1 MKDGKDIAPVWE
13 DEKRMTFTEH
23 LAELRIR
30 IIHSGIAVIIAM
42 IICYIFSNQIMM
54 GLQKPLTLLQDLGI
68 IVFSSDEKTNEVSN
82 PVEKGEN
89 NPNKKTSTSIPFV
102 VLNPFEIVILKIKV
116 AGYGGLI
123 LALPYIIWQA
133 CAFVFPGLKPNEK
146 KLVKI
151 ILFGCSTL
159 GIIGVVVA
167 YFGVIPLVIPYLLQ
181 WIPQG
186 WEVQLR
192 ANETI
197 SIIVL
202 LLFGFALAFQFPM
215 IILALVYLDLL
226 SPNTLRKIRKYVIVG
241 LSLISAILTPPDPI
255 SMIIMLLPLVVL
267 YEVSI
272 WASYLI
278 RRNPQTVQ

>member
-1 MKDGKDIAPVWE
+1 MWE

-30 IIHSGIAVIIAM
+30 IIRSGVAVLVAM
-42 IICYIFSNQIMM
+42 VICYIFSNQIMV

-68 IVFSSDEKTNEVSN
+68 IVFSSNENTNNSGNSAEK
-82 PVEKGEN
+82 VENSKEE
-89 NPNKKTSTSIPFV
+89 KSSTTKIPFV
-102 VLNPFEIVILKIKV
+102 VLNPFEIVILKFKI

-123 LALPYIIWQA
+123 LALPYIIWQV

-146 KLVKI
+146 QLVKI

-159 GIIGVVVA
+159 GIIGVIVA

-181 WIPQG
+181 WIPQD

-202 LLFGFALAFQFPM
+202 LLFGFSLAFQFPM

-226 SPNTLRKIRKYVIVG
+226 SPNTLRKLRKYVIVG
-241 LSLISAILTPPDPI
+241 LSVVSAILTPPDPI
-255 SMIIMLLPLVVL
+255 SMIIMLLPLVIL
-267 YEVSI
+267 YEISI

-278 RRNPQTVQ
+278 RRKPQTA

>member
-1 MKDGKDIAPVWE
+1 MWE

-23 LAELRIR
+23 LAELRVR
-30 IIHSGIAVIIAM
+30 IIRSGIAVIIAM
-42 IICYIFSNQIMM
+42 VICYAFSNHILE
-54 GLQKPLTLLQDLGI
+54 GLQKPLTLLKDWGI
-68 IVFSSDEKTNEVSN
+68 VVFSDNETKNNPENSSEKVDSKPENKEKTDEI
-82 PVEKGEN
+82 KM
-89 NPNKKTSTSIPFV
+89 V

-133 CAFVFPGLKPNEK
+133 CAFIFPGLKPNER

-151 ILFGCSTL
+151 ILFGCSSL
-159 GIIGVVVA
+159 GIIGVIIA

-181 WIPQG
+181 WIPPDWG
-186 WEVQLR
+186 IQLR

-226 SPNTLRKIRKYVIVG
+226 SPDTLRKIRKYVVVG
-241 LSLISAILTPPDPI
+241 LSIVSAILTPPDPI
-255 SMIIMLLPLVVL
+255 SMVIMLLPLVIL
-267 YEVSI
+267 YEISI

-278 RRNPQTVQ
+278 RKKPQTV

>member
-1 MKDGKDIAPVWE
+1 MWE
-13 DEKRMTFTEH
+13 DEKKMTFTEH

-30 IIHSGIAVIIAM
+30 IIRSGVAVIIAM
-42 IICYIFSNQIMM
+42 VVCYIFSNTILE
-54 GLQKPLTLLQDLGI
+54 GLQKPLTLLKDLGI
-68 IVFSSDEKTNEVSN
+68 VIFADNETKNHTENPTGKVENNTENKGSSDEIKM
-82 PVEKGEN
+82 
-89 NPNKKTSTSIPFV
+89 V

-133 CAFVFPGLKPNEK
+133 CAFVFPGLKPNER

-151 ILFGCSTL
+151 ILFGCSSL

-181 WIPQG
+181 WIPPG
-186 WEVQLR
+186 WDIQLR
-192 ANETI
+192 ANETL

-215 IILALVYLDLL
+215 VILALVYLDLL
-226 SPNTLRKIRKYVIVG
+226 NPDTLRKLRKYVIVG
-241 LSLISAILTPPDPI
+241 LSIVSAILTPPDPI
-255 SMIIMLLPLVVL
+255 SMI
-267 YEVSI
+267 
-272 WASYLI
+272 
-278 RRNPQTVQ
+278 

>member
-1 MKDGKDIAPVWE
+1 MWE

-42 IICYIFSNQIMM
+42 VICYAFSNFILE
-54 GLQKPLTLLQDLGI
+54 GLQKPLTLLKDWGI
-68 IVFSSDEKTNEVSN
+68 VVFSDNET
-82 PVEKGEN
+82 KN
-89 NPNKKTSTSIPFV
+89 NPENSSEKVESKPENKEKIDEIKMV

-133 CAFVFPGLKPNEK
+133 CAFIFPGLKPNER

-151 ILFGCSTL
+151 ILFGCSSL
-159 GIIGVVVA
+159 GIIGVIVA

-181 WIPQG
+181 WIPPDWG
-186 WEVQLR
+186 IQLR

-197 SIIVL
+197 SVIVL

-226 SPNTLRKIRKYVIVG
+226 SPDTLRKIRKYVIVG
-241 LSLISAILTPPDPI
+241 LSIVSAILTPPDPI
-255 SMIIMLLPLVVL
+255 SMIIMLLPLVIL
-267 YEVSI
+267 YEISI

-278 RRNPQTVQ
+278 RKKPQTA

>member
-1 MKDGKDIAPVWE
+1 MWE
-13 DEKRMTFTEH
+13 DDKKMTFTEH

-30 IIHSGIAVIIAM
+30 IIRSGVAVLIAM
-42 IICYIFSNQIMM
+42 VICYIFSNAILE
-54 GLQKPLTLLQDLGI
+54 GLQKPLTLLKDLGI
-68 IVFSSDEKTNEVSN
+68 VVFSDNETKSNPAENSTENVGNSPENKKSSDEIKM
-82 PVEKGEN
+82 
-89 NPNKKTSTSIPFV
+89 V

-133 CAFVFPGLKPNEK
+133 CAFVFPGLKPNER

-151 ILFGCSTL
+151 ILFGCSSL
-159 GIIGVVVA
+159 GIIGVIVA

-186 WEVQLR
+186 WDIQLR
-192 ANETI
+192 ANETL

-215 IILALVYLDLL
+215 VILALVYLDLL
-226 SPNTLRKIRKYVIVG
+226 NPDTLRKLRKYVVVG
-241 LSLISAILTPPDPI
+241 LSIVSAILTPPDPI
-255 SMIIMLLPLVVL
+255 SMIIMLVPLIVL
-267 YEVSI
+267 YEISI

-278 RRNPQTVQ
+278 RKKPQTAQ

>member
-1 MKDGKDIAPVWE
+1 MWE
-13 DEKRMTFTEH
+13 DDKKMTFTEH

-30 IIHSGIAVIIAM
+30 IIRSGVAVIIAM
-42 IICYIFSNQIMM
+42 VICYIFSNAILE
-54 GLQKPLTLLQDLGI
+54 GLQKPLTLLKDLGI
-68 IVFSSDEKTNEVSN
+68 VVFSDNQTKDN
-82 PVEKGEN
+82 PEN
-89 NPNKKTSTSIPFV
+89 IKNNTENKKSTDDIKMV
-102 VLNPFEIVILKIKV
+102 VLNPFEIVILKFKV

-133 CAFVFPGLKPNEK
+133 CAFVFPGLKPNER

-151 ILFGCSTL
+151 ILFGCSSL
-159 GIIGVVVA
+159 GIIGVIVA

-186 WEVQLR
+186 WDIQLR
-192 ANETI
+192 ANETL

-215 IILALVYLDLL
+215 VILALVYLDLL
-226 SPNTLRKIRKYVIVG
+226 NPDTLRKLRKYVVVG
-241 LSLISAILTPPDPI
+241 LSIVSAILTPPDPI
-255 SMIIMLLPLVVL
+255 SMIIMLVPLVVL
-267 YEVSI
+267 YEISI

-278 RRNPQTVQ
+278 RKKPQTA

>member
-1 MKDGKDIAPVWE
+1 MWE
-13 DEKRMTFTEH
+13 DDKKMTFTEH

-30 IIHSGIAVIIAM
+30 IIRSGVAVLIAM
-42 IICYIFSNQIMM
+42 VVCYIFSNAILE
-54 GLQKPLTLLQDLGI
+54 GLQKPLTLLKDLGI
-68 IVFSSDEKTNEVSN
+68 VVFSDNQTKSSPENSTENVGNSPENKKSSDEIKM
-82 PVEKGEN
+82 
-89 NPNKKTSTSIPFV
+89 V

-133 CAFVFPGLKPNEK
+133 CAFVFPGLKPNER

-151 ILFGCSTL
+151 ILFGCSSL
-159 GIIGVVVA
+159 GIIGVIVA

-186 WEVQLR
+186 WDIQLR
-192 ANETI
+192 ANETL

-215 IILALVYLDLL
+215 VILALVYLDLL
-226 SPNTLRKIRKYVIVG
+226 SPDTLRKLRKYVVVG
-241 LSLISAILTPPDPI
+241 LSIVSAILTPPDPI
-255 SMIIMLLPLVVL
+255 SMIIMLLPLIVL
-267 YEVSI
+267 YEISI

-278 RRNPQTVQ
+278 RKKPQTT

>member
-1 MKDGKDIAPVWE
+1 
-13 DEKRMTFTEH
+13 MTFTEH

-30 IIHSGIAVIIAM
+30 IIRSGVAVLVAM
-42 IICYIFSNQIMM
+42 VICYIFSNQIMV

-68 IVFSSDEKTNEVSN
+68 IVFSSNENTNNSGNSAEK
-82 PVEKGEN
+82 VENSKEE
-89 NPNKKTSTSIPFV
+89 KSSTTKIPFV
-102 VLNPFEIVILKIKV
+102 VLNPFEIVILKFKI

-123 LALPYIIWQA
+123 LALPYIIWQV

-146 KLVKI
+146 QLVKI

-159 GIIGVVVA
+159 GIIGVIVA

-181 WIPQG
+181 WIPQD

-202 LLFGFALAFQFPM
+202 LLFGFSLAFQFPM

-226 SPNTLRKIRKYVIVG
+226 SPNTLRKLRKYVIVG
-241 LSLISAILTPPDPI
+241 LSVVSAILTPPDPI
-255 SMIIMLLPLVVL
+255 SMIIMLLPLVIL
-267 YEVSI
+267 YEISI

-278 RRNPQTVQ
+278 RRKPQTA

>member
-1 MKDGKDIAPVWE
+1 VWE
-13 DEKRMTFTEH
+13 DDKKMTFTEH

-30 IIHSGIAVIIAM
+30 IIRSGVAVLIAM
-42 IICYIFSNQIMM
+42 VVCYIFSNAILE
-54 GLQKPLTLLQDLGI
+54 GLQKPLTLLKDLGI
-68 IVFSSDEKTNEVSN
+68 VVFSDNQTKSSPENSTENVGNSPENKKSSDEIKM
-82 PVEKGEN
+82 
-89 NPNKKTSTSIPFV
+89 V

-133 CAFVFPGLKPNEK
+133 CAFVFPGLKPNER

-151 ILFGCSTL
+151 ILFGCSSL
-159 GIIGVVVA
+159 GIIGVIVA

-186 WEVQLR
+186 WDIQLR
-192 ANETI
+192 ANETL

-215 IILALVYLDLL
+215 VILALVYLDLL
-226 SPNTLRKIRKYVIVG
+226 SPDTLRKLRKYVVVG
-241 LSLISAILTPPDPI
+241 LSIVSAILTPPDPI
-255 SMIIMLLPLVVL
+255 SMIIMLLPLIVL
-267 YEVSI
+267 YEISI

-278 RRNPQTVQ
+278 RKKPQTT

>member
-1 MKDGKDIAPVWE
+1 VWE
-13 DEKRMTFTEH
+13 DDKKMTFTEH

-30 IIHSGIAVIIAM
+30 IIRSGVAVLIAM
-42 IICYIFSNQIMM
+42 VICYIFSNAILE
-54 GLQKPLTLLQDLGI
+54 GLQKPLTLLKDLGI
-68 IVFSSDEKTNEVSN
+68 VVFSDNETKSNPAENSTENVGNSPENKKSSDEIKM
-82 PVEKGEN
+82 
-89 NPNKKTSTSIPFV
+89 V

-133 CAFVFPGLKPNEK
+133 CAFVFPGLKPNER

-151 ILFGCSTL
+151 ILFGCSSL
-159 GIIGVVVA
+159 GIIGVIVA

-186 WEVQLR
+186 WDIQLR
-192 ANETI
+192 ANETL

-215 IILALVYLDLL
+215 VILALVYLDLL
-226 SPNTLRKIRKYVIVG
+226 NPDTLRKLRKYVVVG
-241 LSLISAILTPPDPI
+241 LSIVSAILTPPDPI
-255 SMIIMLLPLVVL
+255 SMIIMLVPLIVL
-267 YEVSI
+267 YEISI

-278 RRNPQTVQ
+278 RKKPQTAQ

>member
-1 MKDGKDIAPVWE
+1 VWE

-30 IIHSGIAVIIAM
+30 IIRSGVAVLVAM
-42 IICYIFSNQIMM
+42 VICYIFSNQIMV

-68 IVFSSDEKTNEVSN
+68 IVFSSNENTNNSGNSAEK
-82 PVEKGEN
+82 VENSKEE
-89 NPNKKTSTSIPFV
+89 KSSTTKIPFV
-102 VLNPFEIVILKIKV
+102 VLNPFEIVILKFKI

-123 LALPYIIWQA
+123 LALPYIIWQV

-146 KLVKI
+146 QLVKI

-159 GIIGVVVA
+159 GIIGVIVA

-181 WIPQG
+181 WIPQD

-202 LLFGFALAFQFPM
+202 LLFGFSLAFQFPM

-226 SPNTLRKIRKYVIVG
+226 SPNTLRKLRKYVIVG
-241 LSLISAILTPPDPI
+241 LSVVSAILTPPDPI
-255 SMIIMLLPLVVL
+255 SMIIMLLPLVIL
-267 YEVSI
+267 YEISI

-278 RRNPQTVQ
+278 RRKPQTA

>member
-1 MKDGKDIAPVWE
+1 MWE
-13 DEKRMTFTEH
+13 DDKKMTFTEH

-30 IIHSGIAVIIAM
+30 IIRSGVAVIIAM
-42 IICYIFSNQIMM
+42 VICYIFSNTILE
-54 GLQKPLTLLQDLGI
+54 GLQKPLTLLKDLGI
-68 IVFSSDEKTNEVSN
+68 VVFSDNETKNNPENPTEKAENNTKNKSSSDEIKM
-82 PVEKGEN
+82 
-89 NPNKKTSTSIPFV
+89 V

-133 CAFVFPGLKPNEK
+133 CAFVFPGLKPNER

-151 ILFGCSTL
+151 ILFGCSFL
-159 GIIGVVVA
+159 GIIGVTVA

-181 WIPQG
+181 WIPPD
-186 WEVQLR
+186 WDIQLR
-192 ANETI
+192 ANETL

-215 IILALVYLDLL
+215 VILALVYLDLL
-226 SPNTLRKIRKYVIVG
+226 NPDTLRKLRKYVVVG
-241 LSLISAILTPPDPI
+241 LSLVSAILTPPDPI
-255 SMIIMLLPLVVL
+255 SMVIMLVPLVVL
-267 YEVSI
+267 YEISI

-278 RRNPQTVQ
+278 RKKPQTT

>member
-1 MKDGKDIAPVWE
+1 MWE

-23 LAELRIR
+23 LAELRVR
-30 IIHSGIAVIIAM
+30 IIRSGIAVIIAM
-42 IICYIFSNQIMM
+42 VICYAFSNSILE
-54 GLQKPLTLLQDLGI
+54 GLQKPLTLLKDWGI
-68 IVFSSDEKTNEVSN
+68 VVFSDNETKNNTENSS
-82 PVEKGEN
+82 EQGEN
-89 NPNKKTSTSIPFV
+89 KSENKEKSDGIKMV

-133 CAFVFPGLKPNEK
+133 CAFIFPGLKPNEK

-151 ILFGCSTL
+151 ILFGCSSL
-159 GIIGVVVA
+159 GIVGVIVA

-181 WIPQG
+181 WIPPDWG
-186 WEVQLR
+186 IQLR

-197 SIIVL
+197 SVIVL

-226 SPNTLRKIRKYVIVG
+226 SPETLRKIRKYVVVG
-241 LSLISAILTPPDPI
+241 LSIVSAILTPPDPI
-255 SMIIMLLPLVVL
+255 SMVIMLLPLVIL
-267 YEVSI
+267 YEISI
-272 WASYLI
+272 WVSYLI
-278 RRNPQTVQ
+278 RRKPQTA

>member
-1 MKDGKDIAPVWE
+1 MWE

-30 IIHSGIAVIIAM
+30 IIRSGIAVILAM
-42 IICYIFSNQIMM
+42 VVCYIFSNTILE
-54 GLQKPLTLLQDLGI
+54 GLQKPLTLLKDWGI
-68 IVFSSDEKTNEVSN
+68 VVFSDNETKNNPENPSEKTENTSGNKDKSDEIKM
-82 PVEKGEN
+82 
-89 NPNKKTSTSIPFV
+89 V

-133 CAFVFPGLKPNEK
+133 CAFIFPGLKPNEK

-151 ILFGCSTL
+151 ILFGCSSL

-181 WIPQG
+181 WIPPG
-186 WEVQLR
+186 WGIQLR

-197 SIIVL
+197 SVIVL

-226 SPNTLRKIRKYVIVG
+226 SPDTLRKIRRYVIVG
-241 LSLISAILTPPDPI
+241 LSIVSAILTPPDPI
-255 SMIIMLLPLVVL
+255 SMIIMLLPLVIL
-267 YEVSI
+267 YEISI
-272 WASYLI
+272 WTSYLI
-278 RRNPQTVQ
+278 RKKPQTA

>member
-1 MKDGKDIAPVWE
+1 MWE
-13 DEKRMTFTEH
+13 DDKKMTFTEH

-30 IIHSGIAVIIAM
+30 IIRSGVAVIIAM
-42 IICYIFSNQIMM
+42 VVCYIFSNTILE
-54 GLQKPLTLLQDLGI
+54 GLQKPLTLLKDLGI
-68 IVFSSDEKTNEVSN
+68 VVFSDNQTKNNPENSTENAGNSPENKKGSDEIKM
-82 PVEKGEN
+82 
-89 NPNKKTSTSIPFV
+89 V

-133 CAFVFPGLKPNEK
+133 CAFVFPGLKPNER
-146 KLVKI
+146 KLVKV
-151 ILFGCSTL
+151 ILFGCSSL
-159 GIIGVVVA
+159 GIIGVIVA

-186 WEVQLR
+186 WDIQLR
-192 ANETI
+192 ANETL

-215 IILALVYLDLL
+215 VILALVYLDLL
-226 SPNTLRKIRKYVIVG
+226 NPDTLRKLRKYVVVG
-241 LSLISAILTPPDPI
+241 LSIVSAILTPPDPI
-255 SMIIMLLPLVVL
+255 SMIIMLVPLIVL
-267 YEVSI
+267 YEISI

-278 RRNPQTVQ
+278 RKKPQTAQ